1 MKTSAPTKD
10 KDNEALNPAASL
22 READYQA
29 GREAQRRSFLASYRS
44 LLRNMTLQQLEL
56 EHRTHR
62 KAGRTALAEAA
73 TQEAARRY
81 NADLDHP

>member
-1 MKTSAPTKD
+1 MSQHASHS
-10 KDNEALNPAASL
+10 DNEALNPAASL

-56 EHRTHR
+56 EQRTHR
-62 KAGRTALAEAA
+62 QAGRAELAAAASAEAL
-73 TQEAARRY
+73 RRY
-81 NADLDHP
+81 KADIEQP